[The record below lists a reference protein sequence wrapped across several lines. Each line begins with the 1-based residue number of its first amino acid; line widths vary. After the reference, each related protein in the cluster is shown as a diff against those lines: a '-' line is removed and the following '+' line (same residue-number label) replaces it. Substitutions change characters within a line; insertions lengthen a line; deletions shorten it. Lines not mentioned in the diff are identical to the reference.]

1 MAGAINYPI
10 SRPDNIY
17 GDYYGVVT
25 SYTLYGGTYPGAYA
39 GEYSA
44 SVGGQYTG
52 IDNSL
57 NIIINAMT
65 TAAEREEEREQALLQ
80 TYVNLIPENTKLRKD
95 FEGLI
100 DSKNYSQAFDVLIKV
115 YSKMYDFNKALKEN
129 QDIFNEINDLYL
141 TRPFL
146 YGLMDELGRTNYKGG
161 NATPFKDIDLSMT
174 GSKLIQ
180 LIMDNIEKKIIEK
193 NRLQNKDFKRYQDF
207 LNKMKNFIEEIFIDA
222 YGVDVLS
229 NSLKDLENNSKIK
242 KKRAEKGGKNANTPL
257 NKLIY
262 NQIYGKLNGMGL
274 EVIIDFTNGGVQ
286 TGYITKNKQDIK
298 TDDVILMDANGAFIL
313 DEKPELKN
321 EVKNMTEKY
330 QLDEFLARGAFQDNF
345 IIMVSGKDQS
355 TSLDFNGKFSP
366 SNTTI
371 GFAEDSSLNKRMA
384 DIEQFS
390 SASGVNVSGLMFA
403 LVNLASDL
411 VCSGEQESVKQALG
425 AMCANWMFD
434 DIGDLIVNV
443 PMTNSAKKICVYN
456 VSGRYYMLSDIL
468 KETLA
473 KIKGNINAADL
484 VKVNLKVPAN
494 SSYTEKALSTEE
506 GTPRWDAV
514 KNYIM
519 SNTTL
524 GFELRTRNLFE
535 AFY

>member
-10 SRPDNIY
+10 SKPKDIY

-25 SYTLYGGTYPGAYA
+25 SYTLYGETYPGAYA
-39 GEYSA
+39 TEYSA
-44 SVGGQYTG
+44 SIGGQYTG
-52 IDNSL
+52 INNSI

-65 TAAEREEEREQALLQ
+65 AAAENEAERELSLLQ
-80 TYVNLIPENTKLRKD
+80 AYINLIPENTKLRRD
-95 FEGLI
+95 FEQLI
-100 DSKNYSQAFDVLIKV
+100 YNKNYSQAFDTLIKV
-115 YSKMYDFNKALKEN
+115 YSKMYDFNKTLKEN

-146 YGLMDELGRTNYKGG
+146 YGLMDELGRTSHKGG
-161 NATPFKDIDLSMT
+161 NTIPFDDIDLSIT
-174 GSKLIQ
+174 GSQLVQ
-180 LIMDNIEKKIIEK
+180 LIMDRIEKEVKEK
-193 NRLQNKDFKRYQDF
+193 SRLQNKDFKKYKNF
-207 LNKMKNFIEEIFIDA
+207 LDKMRIFIEEIFIDA
-222 YGVDVLS
+222 YGIDVLS
-229 NSLKDLENNSKIK
+229 NSLEDLENHSKIK
-242 KKRAEKGGKNANTPL
+242 KKRTESGGKNANVPL
-257 NKLIY
+257 NILIY

-274 EVIIDFTNGGVQ
+274 EVIIDLTNGGVQ

-298 TDDVILMDANGAFIL
+298 TDDVILMSAKGEFVL
-313 DEKPELKN
+313 DENPKLKE

-330 QLDEFLARGAFQDNF
+330 QLDDFLARGAFQDNF
-345 IIMVSGKDQS
+345 IVMVSGKDQS
-355 TSLDFNGKFSP
+355 TSPDFNGKFSP

-371 GFAEDSSLNKRMA
+371 GFAEDSSLNKRML

-390 SASGVNVSGLMFA
+390 TTSGVDTSGLMFA

-411 VCSGEQESVKQALG
+411 VCAGEQESVKQALG
-425 AMCANWMFD
+425 ALCANWMFD
-434 DIGDLIVNV
+434 DIGDLIINV

-456 VSGRYYMLSDIL
+456 ISGRYYLLSDIL

-473 KIKGNINAADL
+473 KIKGISTTDL

-506 GTPRWDAV
+506 GTPRWNAV

-519 SNTTL
+519 SNTKL
-524 GFELRTRNLFE
+524 GFELRTKNLFE